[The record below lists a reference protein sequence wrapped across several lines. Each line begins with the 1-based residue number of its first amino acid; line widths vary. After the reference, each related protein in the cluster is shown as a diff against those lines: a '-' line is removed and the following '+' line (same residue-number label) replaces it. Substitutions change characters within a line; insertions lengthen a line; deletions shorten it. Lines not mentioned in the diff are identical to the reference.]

1 MSLKPMPFL
10 SGRVPSSSELHGRH
24 DSPSDIVSVISLPKV
39 QQALWLD
46 YLVRPYACHYYLRLE
61 VDLTSLSP
69 TLERLLEVKI
79 PLAHLLQNNATFAEA
94 GKAFGKNLSNVKK
107 HEMYPFLSLIEEA
120 RKQMNE
126 SQLKSKLAVTFSPK
140 LANKHARSTRLRAEL
155 LS

>member
-69 TLERLLEVKI
+69 TLERLLEGTFGLFAVGHHIAADGFSLSVLSKEI
-79 PLAHLLQNNATFAEA
+79 LSILEPPTEQLATEEL
-94 GKAFGKNLSNVKK
+94 GLSYGEYVQK
-107 HEMYPFLSLIEEA
+107 
-120 RKQMNE
+120 
-126 SQLKSKLAVTFSPK
+126 
-140 LANKHARSTRLRAEL
+140 
-155 LS
+155 

>member
-69 TLERLLEVKI
+69 TLERLLEVVQTMGKTH
-79 PLAHLLQNNATFAEA
+79 PMLRTTFHLDGND
-94 GKAFGKNLSNVKK
+94 
-107 HEMYPFLSLIEEA
+107 
-120 RKQMNE
+120 
-126 SQLKSKLAVTFSPK
+126 
-140 LANKHARSTRLRAEL
+140 LANRPFMAVHSQDKLSSSLRRSFD
-155 LS
+155 LSSEFPVR